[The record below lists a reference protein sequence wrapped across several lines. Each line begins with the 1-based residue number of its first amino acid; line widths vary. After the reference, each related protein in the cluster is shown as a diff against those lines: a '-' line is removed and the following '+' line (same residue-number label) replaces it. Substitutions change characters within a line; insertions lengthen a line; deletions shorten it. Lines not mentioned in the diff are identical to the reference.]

1 MVLKKSIPIDANFG
15 SKIYDLMGNKS
26 NKKCDLKKYPFFLA
40 KYGGG
45 YNLPFVYNRVNS
57 PFYGS

>member
-26 NKKCDLKKYPFFLA
+26 KKKVLFEEISAFLV

-45 YNLPFVYNRVNS
+45 VIWLLS
-57 PFYGS
+57 IIE